1 VHVILAFLGTVVT
14 ILVLLR
20 QLAEA
25 GIDLAGLNPFL
36 WQRRRRWM
44 QRSQGD
50 PLYQLDN
57 PMDVTALMM
66 VAIAKSDGDMTS
78 EEKHK
83 ILELFRGEFNLTKR
97 DASDMMVASVFLL
110 RDGKALRSN
119 VRGVLAPSLE
129 KFSREQAESAI
140 NLAEQV
146 ARIDSRPS
154 EIKDELVQ
162 SIKTCLEPKTADKT
176 KWN

>member
-1 VHVILAFLGTVVT
+1 MHVILAFLGTVVT

-50 PLYQLDN
+50 PIYQLDD
-57 PMDVTALMM
+57 PMDATALLM

-78 EEKHK
+78 EEKQR
-83 ILELFRGEFNLTKR
+83 ILEMFRDEFKLTKR
-97 DASDMMVASVFLL
+97 DASDLMVASVYLL
-110 RDGKALRSN
+110 RDGSALREN
-119 VRGVLAPSLE
+119 VRAVVAPSLE
-129 KFSREQAESAI
+129 KFTREQAESAI
-140 NLAEQV
+140 GMFSQV
-146 ARIDSRPS
+146 ARIGGAR

-162 SIKTCLEPKTADKT
+162 TIKTCLDPKTADKK
-176 KWN
+176 KWG